1 VIVPRRPPKLE
12 FLLAQDDA
20 ILQGNL
26 NLQRIFMKTVTLSP
40 PASSPSGKPKIG
52 NFESVRQSVL
62 SQALEAICAQITGL
76 ARHVRNIRDL
86 VTAPQSAEAEA
97 RESMEDLM
105 KTGTT
110 LVTTLFALASFP
122 LVAQQPPPAGQPTR
136 PATQQTP
143 SGTEQVSPNSPAAT
157 PQTPAAVELSPVNG
171 ELLSKLD
178 SKTAKTGDSV
188 VVQTKSAVKTA
199 EGTEIPK
206 GSKLVGHVLAAKPS
220 GAGENS
226 QVALQFDHFELKG
239 GQNLPVHSQIQ
250 SIAPAGGAASASASG
265 AMSEPTSGGSS
276 NPSTSGS
283 NAGST
288 ASGAPQTTGA
298 SSGAAA
304 AANTA
309 PAAGTVVA
317 RTGNIAIETTSVPG
331 VLLANNAPGQQDPR
345 MAQASSIL
353 LGAKQDIQLE
363 GGTKMVLG
371 VTAASGGTQ

>member
-1 VIVPRRPPKLE
+1 
-12 FLLAQDDA
+12 
-20 ILQGNL
+20 
-26 NLQRIFMKTVTLSP
+26 
-40 PASSPSGKPKIG
+40 
-52 NFESVRQSVL
+52 
-62 SQALEAICAQITGL
+62 
-76 ARHVRNIRDL
+76 
-86 VTAPQSAEAEA
+86 
-97 RESMEDLM
+97 M

-122 LVAQQPPPAGQPTR
+122 LLAQQPPPDSQPSR
-136 PATQQTP
+136 PTTQQNP
-143 SGTEQVSPNSPAAT
+143 SGTEPASPNSPTAS
-157 PQTPAAVELSPVNG
+157 PQAPAVELSPVNG
-171 ELLSKLD
+171 ELVSKLD

-188 VVQTKSAVKTA
+188 VVQTKAPVKTA
-199 EGTEIPK
+199 DGTEIPK

-250 SIAPAGGAASASASG
+250 SIAPAGGAASTSGSG
-265 AMSEPTSGGSS
+265 AMSGPPASGSS
-276 NPSTSGS
+276 NPSSSGT

-288 ASGAPQTTGA
+288 ASGAPQSTGA
-298 SSGAAA
+298 GSGAAA
-304 AANTA
+304 GNGA

-317 RTGNIAIETTSVPG
+317 RTGNIAIATTSVPG

-363 GGTKMVLG
+363 GGTQMVLG
-371 VTAASGGTQ
+371 VAAAGGGTQ